1 MSEKLPRRRGEMQN
15 RRKAI
20 SFAKFALFKKI
31 KQIEMKACLTD
42 IYCNSVTIKGTEEGG
57 GDRNEK
63 RGEYR

>member
-1 MSEKLPRRRGEMQN
+1 MQN